1 MSFLS
6 SRGNSPPVKDPGLG
20 IRSLKKLKN
29 QLEKEMEVLDQ
40 LEASLDD
47 PDQAA
52 GTELG
57 GGDVRR
63 KLFNAVVYQGGAAFM
78 GVIIQML
85 HQVVHRSNI
94 PVQNGGVLPCLLVVR
109 NISPV
114 FWLHKHT
121 ELKAL

>member
-94 PVQNGGVLPCLLVVR
+94 PEIV
-109 NISPV
+109 
-114 FWLHKHT
+114 
-121 ELKAL
+121 